1 MESHPKDANAY
12 YFYALAAGRYEAP
25 PGRNALDLF
34 AAVLLAR
41 PDHPEARAGLGETAT
56 RLMALA
62 TSKAQA
68 GEEDEARRLV
78 ERVLAVDAGH
88 AAVRGGKSRDKNARP
103 RLRSNG
109 AGSSTVGGTS
119 QLGGGPVR
127 HRGRAFIRIATSSRL
142 RAT

>member
-1 MESHPKDANAY
+1 MLDEVRVDDPRGDAGVLQVGVH
-12 YFYALAAGRYEAP
+12 ALSVDAGALHGHE
-25 PGRNALDLF
+25 LDLQLVQPRGQG
-34 AAVLLAR
+34 AAVALEAAELPTVLVDPAVGLL
-41 PDHPEARAGLGETAT
+41 DQHGDDV
-56 RLMALA
+56 
-62 TSKAQA
+62 QH
-68 GEEDEARRLV
+68 
-78 ERVLAVDAGH
+78 AVHIDAGH